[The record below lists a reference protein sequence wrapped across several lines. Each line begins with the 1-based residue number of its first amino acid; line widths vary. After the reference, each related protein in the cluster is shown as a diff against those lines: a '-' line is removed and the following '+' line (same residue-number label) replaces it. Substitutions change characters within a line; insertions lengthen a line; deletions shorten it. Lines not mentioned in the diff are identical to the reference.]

1 MKKYLSKKKGNYLQ
15 LSRNKVIFVI
25 FILVVIIGFFIPQ
38 AFNYVG
44 KAALMPLH
52 VVRVAIADTP
62 ISAFGWNQSEE
73 LEERVQELQQELVN
87 KEGSAAKIAR
97 LEADNELLRDLL
109 SDEQPEHLGAR
120 VLARPPYIPYDL
132 LQIDKGSEDGVVL
145 HAPVFIGQDI
155 IVGFVSHVTP
165 TYSHVTLAS
174 TPGQSA
180 TGYLLNTNIY
190 TTIEG
195 VGDGVLRV
203 RIPQGIEV
211 DEGEVVIVPAL
222 YTGAFG
228 TISHIET
235 TPTQPE
241 KYGYISLPIPI
252 QELRYVAVGRQS
264 MKPLQFNDIA
274 EEIERTSDLL
284 MVGDTPL
291 HTETDVAT
299 STATTTEEEGD
310 I

>member
-1 MKKYLSKKKGNYLQ
+1 MKKYSLKKKENYLQ
-15 LSRNKVIFVI
+15 LSKNKVIFAV
-25 FILVVIIGFFIPQ
+25 FILVVIIGFLVPQ
-38 AFNYVG
+38 VSNYVG
-44 KAALMPLH
+44 KVAMMPLH
-52 VVRVAIADTP
+52 VTRVWVADAPIA
-62 ISAFGWNQSEE
+62 SLGGNQSKE
-73 LEERVQELQQELVN
+73 LQDRVQELQQELAN

-97 LEADNELLRDLL
+97 LEADNQTLRDLL
-109 SDEQPEHLGAR
+109 GDEQSDHLGAR

-145 HAPVFIGQDI
+145 HAPVFVGQDI
-155 IVGFVSHVTP
+155 VVGFISHVTP
-165 TYSHVTLAS
+165 TYSHVTLSS

-180 TGYLLNTNIY
+180 TGYLLNTKIY
-190 TTIEG
+190 TTVEG

-203 RIPQGIEV
+203 RIPQGISVE
-211 DEGEVVIVPAL
+211 EGEVVIIPAL

-228 TISHIET
+228 TIDHIET

-241 KYGYISLPIPI
+241 KYGYISLPVPT

-264 MKPLQFNDIA
+264 MEPLQFNDIA

-284 MVGDTPL
+284 MVADTPL
-291 HTETDVAT
+291 HTETDMAT